1 MSATLSRVRTA
12 AALGGAQHTLRVL
25 VVDDHPIVRAG
36 VRALL
41 ELDDGI
47 TVVEEAGDVTE
58 AAFKMRRHKPDALVL
73 DAQLPAG
80 EGGGVIERLREEAP
94 GCKVLLLATERDP
107 DHVREALTS
116 GANGYV
122 LKDAAQE
129 ELIAAVREI
138 SRGGRY
144 VDPRLAVHIL
154 NTELTRRARADR
166 HPLSDREREVL
177 RLLAHGHTN
186 LEIARLLFISVRT
199 AERHR
204 TNIMRKLRLRSR
216 SEMVGYALRRGMIEH
231 AAPA

>member
-1 MSATLSRVRTA
+1 DLMSRVRTA

-94 GCKVLLLATERDP
+94 GCKVLL
-107 DHVREALTS
+107 
-116 GANGYV
+116 
-122 LKDAAQE
+122 
-129 ELIAAVREI
+129 
-138 SRGGRY
+138 
-144 VDPRLAVHIL
+144 
-154 NTELTRRARADR
+154 
-166 HPLSDREREVL
+166 
-177 RLLAHGHTN
+177 
-186 LEIARLLFISVRT
+186 
-199 AERHR
+199 
-204 TNIMRKLRLRSR
+204 
-216 SEMVGYALRRGMIEH
+216 
-231 AAPA
+231 